1 MGSVA
6 ATPEWAS
13 EAALDDAFATWVPG
27 QLDELID
34 ALANVPEPEPIGAW
48 RRSDDDLLPKKRGL
62 FRRH

>member
-1 MGSVA
+1 MGPVA

-27 QLDELID
+27 QLDELMD
-34 ALANVPEPEPIGAW
+34 ALANAPEPEPLGAW
-48 RRSDDDLLPKKRGL
+48 RPSDDDLLPKKRGL

>member
-1 MGSVA
+1 MGPLA

-27 QLDELID
+27 QLDELMD

-48 RRSDDDLLPKKRGL
+48 HRSDDDLLPKKRGI
-62 FRRH
+62 FRRR